1 METKLVRGKG
11 VRILKK
17 FGFWNGWEVPRVGL
31 SGGLQ
36 LGWQPNQKLTIMH
49 SSKHLIHANLLDYK
63 GTPLLITFIY
73 GQLDHSKREK
83 VWLELKQLKHIA
95 RTN

>member
-1 METKLVRGKG
+1 MFLMETKLVRGKG

-49 SSKHLIHANLLDYK
+49 SSKHLIHADLLDYK
-63 GTPLLITFIY
+63 GTPLLITFFMVNLITQKERKF
-73 GQLDHSKREK
+73 GLS
-83 VWLELKQLKHIA
+83 LNNSS
-95 RTN
+95 T